1 MKSSFPDGDRR
12 RPINSPWET
21 TLYILMTE
29 DYSPRDK
36 EGGFPPPKEKPPVK
50 MIMM

>member
-1 MKSSFPDGDRR
+1 
-12 RPINSPWET
+12 
-21 TLYILMTE
+21 MTE

>member
-1 MKSSFPDGDRR
+1 MGWSLGDK
-12 RPINSPWET
+12 IT